1 MNSEKIKSRIDDHV
15 IPTYARFPIA
25 LTHGKGCHVFDADG
39 KRYLDLGTGI
49 ATACLGHGHPE
60 VAAALAEQAGKL
72 THVSNLYYTGP
83 QGLLAEK
90 LVALAG
96 GTGKVFFCNSGAEA
110 NEALYKLARLRGAD
124 DGKFEIL
131 TTLGSFHGRTLAGIA
146 ATGQPKVKQGF
157 APAVEGF
164 RHVPYGDLEAM
175 HEAISPATGS
185 ILVEPI
191 QGESGI
197 NCASPGY
204 LLGLR
209 ELCNERNMLLKL
221 DEVHCGQFRTGNFFG
236 WQTIM
241 AAHAEF
247 TPDACSMGKSI
258 AAGLPMGA
266 IWASAPLQD
275 LLGPGT
281 HGTTFGGT
289 PLVSTSAL
297 KAIEIIE
304 RDDLAHYATEIGNYL
319 AEQIGQL
326 IADHPNVLR
335 EVRGL
340 GLMIG
345 VELAEGIAAFAES
358 KRPAS
363 VQMVERLHAGGLL
376 TIPAGARV
384 FRLLPPLNI
393 SKQDADEGLAII
405 ESVIKELAQ

>member
-1 MNSEKIKSRIDDHV
+1 MSHSDIQQRIDTHV
-15 IPTYARFPIA
+15 IPTYARFPLAI
-25 LTHGKGCHVFDADG
+25 THGEGGHVHTSDG
-39 KRYLDLGTGI
+39 RRLLDLGAGI

-60 VAAALAEQAGKL
+60 LATALAEQSGKL
-72 THVSNLYYTGP
+72 THVSNLYYTEP

-90 LVALAG
+90 LVAHAG
-96 GTGKVFFCNSGAEA
+96 GSGKVFFCNSGAEA
-110 NEALYKLARLRGAD
+110 NEALYKLARLRGHEE
-124 DGKFEIL
+124 GLFEIL

-146 ATGQPKVKQGF
+146 ATGQQKVKDGF

-164 RHVPYGDLEAM
+164 RHVPYGDLDAIR
-175 HEAISPATGS
+175 EAISPATGA

-197 NCASPGY
+197 HCATPEY

-209 ELCNERNMLLKL
+209 ALCDERNLLLLL
-221 DEVHCGQFRTGNFFG
+221 DEVQCGHFRTGKFFA

-241 AAHAEF
+241 AAHPDFE
-247 TPDACSMGKSI
+247 PDACSMAKSI

-266 IWASAPLQD
+266 IWASEPLQD
-275 LLGPGT
+275 TLGPGT

-289 PLVSTSAL
+289 PLVSAHAL
-297 KAIEIIE
+297 KALEIIE
-304 RDDLAHYATEIGNYL
+304 RDDLAQNTVTLGNHFV
-319 AEQIGQL
+319 EQIQKL
-326 IADHPNVLR
+326 IAAHPTVLK

-363 VQMVERLHAGGLL
+363 VQIVERLHGAGLL

-384 FRLLPPLNI
+384 FRLLPPLNL
-393 SKQDADEGLAII
+393 SQADADEGLAII
-405 ESVIKELAQ
+405 EGVIKDLAS